1 MLPTIK
7 SDSVY
12 PLPNDV
18 AIFNINIVD
27 IIFLIGIICLII
39 KRKSIFNANNDVL
52 DKYNSNK
59 IKGLLAILIIIHH
72 LSIYIKDTI
81 LFKVFTVAGIIAVS
95 AFFFYSGYGLMTNYL
110 KKENYLKDFLNK
122 RIMKIV
128 IPYIIAIIFTIL
140 AYLLTKQLTP
150 RRIFN
155 SLVEGEPVVRFSWY
169 VLAIIILYVVFYL
182 SAKFLKKKK
191 MINIAVF
198 GGTILYCIVVN
209 NILGFNNWWV
219 NSCFAFFIGIYW
231 ASYKEKYAI
240 TLKDK
245 NRIIRYAVILSI
257 ILFAIIGIQF
267 LISGYNVMDII
278 SNTSLADDIMK
289 EPIPV
294 INMNIIC
301 VVLLLVLFNTL
312 EKVRLDDK
320 LFTFLGNISFEIY
333 LYHGLVMYLLRNPCF
348 YCRIDYIYAVLVI
361 GLSIILAKLMNIA
374 NNKIYNF
381 YLSKVEKKSY

>member
-1 MLPTIK
+1 
-7 SDSVY
+7 
-12 PLPNDV
+12 
-18 AIFNINIVD
+18 
-27 IIFLIGIICLII
+27 
-39 KRKSIFNANNDVL
+39 
-52 DKYNSNK
+52 
-59 IKGLLAILIIIHH
+59 
-72 LSIYIKDTI
+72 
-81 LFKVFTVAGIIAVS
+81 
-95 AFFFYSGYGLMTNYL
+95 MTSYL

-128 IPYIIAIIFTIL
+128 IPNIIAIIFTIL
-140 AYLLTKQLTP
+140 VYLLTGQLTP
-150 RRIFN
+150 RKIFN

-169 VLAIIILYVVFYL
+169 MLAIISLYVVFYL

-245 NRIIRYAVILSI
+245 NKIIRYAIMLSI

-267 LISGYNVMDII
+267 FTSGYAIMDII
-278 SNTSLADDIMK
+278 NDTDLADDIMR

-301 VVLLLVLFNTL
+301 IALLFVLFTIL
-312 EKVRLDDK
+312 EKMRLNDK
-320 LFTFLGNISFEIY
+320 VFTFLGNISFEIY
-333 LYHGLVMYLLRNPCF
+333 LYHGLVMYLLRNPRF
-348 YCRIDYIYAVLVI
+348 YCRVDYLYAILVI

-381 YLSKVEKKSY
+381 YLNKVEKESC

>member
-1 MLPTIK
+1 
-7 SDSVY
+7 
-12 PLPNDV
+12 
-18 AIFNINIVD
+18 
-27 IIFLIGIICLII
+27 
-39 KRKSIFNANNDVL
+39 
-52 DKYNSNK
+52 
-59 IKGLLAILIIIHH
+59 
-72 LSIYIKDTI
+72 
-81 LFKVFTVAGIIAVS
+81 
-95 AFFFYSGYGLMTNYL
+95 MTSYL

-140 AYLLTKQLTP
+140 VYLLTGQLAP
-150 RRIFN
+150 RKIFN

-169 VLAIIILYVVFYL
+169 MLAIISLYVVFYL

-198 GGTILYCIVVN
+198 GGTILYCIVIN

-245 NRIIRYAVILSI
+245 NKIIRYAIMLSI

-267 LISGYNVMDII
+267 FTSGYAIMDII
-278 SNTSLADDIMK
+278 NDTDLADNIMR

-301 VVLLLVLFNTL
+301 IALLFVLFTIL
-312 EKVRLDDK
+312 EKMRLNDK
-320 LFTFLGNISFEIY
+320 VFTFLGNISFEIY

-348 YCRIDYIYAVLVI
+348 YCRIDYLYVILVI

-381 YLSKVEKKSY
+381 YMNKVEKESC

>member
-7 SDSVY
+7 SDSIY

-18 AIFNINIVD
+18 AIFSINIVD
-27 IIFLIGIICLII
+27 IIVLIGIICLII

-59 IKGLLAILIIIHH
+59 IKGLLALLIIIHH
-72 LSIYIKDTI
+72 LSIYIKETI
-81 LFKVFTVAGIIAVS
+81 LLKVFTIVGVIAVS
-95 AFFFYSGYGLMTNYL
+95 AFFFYSGYGLMISYL

-140 AYLLTKQLTP
+140 TYLLTGQLTP
-150 RRIFN
+150 RKVFN

-182 SAKFLKKKK
+182 SAKFLKRKK

-245 NRIIRYAVILSI
+245 NKIIRYAIMLSI
-257 ILFAIIGIQF
+257 ILFAINDSMLRLTYLLIGLAPYSLSYELSTICF
-267 LISGYNVMDII
+267 LHSSVKLILILLSDNLNCILLIILSRILYTTSLDNGLNIII
-278 SNTSLADDIMK
+278 SSILFKNSGLKVFFKSSYTFDAPSLSRMCSLPKLDVIM
-289 EPIPV
+289 
-294 INMNIIC
+294 II
-301 VVLLLVLFNTL
+301 VFLKSTVL
-312 EKVRLDDK
+312 
-320 LFTFLGNISFEIY
+320 
-333 LYHGLVMYLLRNPCF
+333 P
-348 YCRIDYIYAVLVI
+348 
-361 GLSIILAKLMNIA
+361 
-374 NNKIYNF
+374 
-381 YLSKVEKKSY
+381 

>member
-1 MLPTIK
+1 
-7 SDSVY
+7 
-12 PLPNDV
+12 
-18 AIFNINIVD
+18 
-27 IIFLIGIICLII
+27 
-39 KRKSIFNANNDVL
+39 
-52 DKYNSNK
+52 
-59 IKGLLAILIIIHH
+59 
-72 LSIYIKDTI
+72 
-81 LFKVFTVAGIIAVS
+81 
-95 AFFFYSGYGLMTNYL
+95 MTSYL

-128 IPYIIAIIFTIL
+128 IPYIMAIIFTIL
-140 AYLLTKQLTP
+140 AYLLTRQLSL
-150 RRIFN
+150 RKIFN

-169 VLAIIILYVVFYL
+169 VLAIIILYIVFYL

-231 ASYKEKYAI
+231 ASYKEKYTI

-245 NRIIRYAVILSI
+245 NKIIRYAIMLSI

-267 LISGYNVMDII
+267 FTSGYAIMDII
-278 SNTSLADDIMK
+278 NDTDLADNIMR

-301 VVLLLVLFNTL
+301 IALLFVLFTIL
-312 EKVRLDDK
+312 EKMRLNDK
-320 LFTFLGNISFEIY
+320 VFTFLGNISFEIY

-348 YCRIDYIYAVLVI
+348 YCRVDYLYAILVI

-381 YLSKVEKKSY
+381 YLNKVEKESC

>member
-7 SDSVY
+7 SDSIY

-39 KRKSIFNANNDVL
+39 KRKSIFNTNNDVL
-52 DKYNSNK
+52 DKHNSNK

-72 LSIYIKDTI
+72 LSIYIKGTI
-81 LFKVFTVAGIIAVS
+81 LFKVFTIAGVIAVS
-95 AFFFYSGYGLMTNYL
+95 AFFFYSGYGLMTSYL

-140 AYLLTKQLTP
+140 VYLLTGQLTP
-150 RRIFN
+150 RKIFN

-169 VLAIIILYVVFYL
+169 MLAIISLYVVFYL

-198 GGTILYCIVVN
+198 GGTILYCIVIN

-245 NRIIRYAVILSI
+245 NKIIRYAIMLSI

-267 LISGYNVMDII
+267 FTSGYAIMDII
-278 SNTSLADDIMK
+278 NDTDLADDIMR

-301 VVLLLVLFNTL
+301 IALLFVLFTIL
-312 EKVRLDDK
+312 EKMRLNDK
-320 LFTFLGNISFEIY
+320 VFTFLISWISYVFIEKS
-333 LYHGLVMYLLRNPCF
+333 LL
-348 YCRIDYIYAVLVI
+348 L
-361 GLSIILAKLMNIA
+361 L
-374 NNKIYNF
+374 
-381 YLSKVEKKSY
+381 

>member
-1 MLPTIK
+1 
-7 SDSVY
+7 
-12 PLPNDV
+12 
-18 AIFNINIVD
+18 
-27 IIFLIGIICLII
+27 
-39 KRKSIFNANNDVL
+39 
-52 DKYNSNK
+52 
-59 IKGLLAILIIIHH
+59 
-72 LSIYIKDTI
+72 
-81 LFKVFTVAGIIAVS
+81 
-95 AFFFYSGYGLMTNYL
+95 MTSSL

-140 AYLLTKQLTP
+140 AYLLTGQLTP
-150 RRIFN
+150 RKIFN

-169 VLAIIILYVVFYL
+169 MLAIISLYVVFYL

-198 GGTILYCIVVN
+198 GGTILYCIVIN

-245 NRIIRYAVILSI
+245 NKIIRYAIMLSI

-267 LISGYNVMDII
+267 FTSGYAIMDII
-278 SNTSLADDIMK
+278 NDTDLADDIMR

-301 VVLLLVLFNTL
+301 IALLFVLFTIL
-312 EKVRLDDK
+312 EKMRLNDK
-320 LFTFLGNISFEIY
+320 VFTFLGNISFEIY

-348 YCRIDYIYAVLVI
+348 YCRIDYLYVILVI

-381 YLSKVEKKSY
+381 YLNKVEKESC

>member
-7 SDSVY
+7 SDIIY

-27 IIFLIGIICLII
+27 IIVLIGIICLII

-59 IKGLLAILIIIHH
+59 IKGLLALLIIIHH
-72 LSIYIKDTI
+72 LSIYIKETI
-81 LFKVFTVAGIIAVS
+81 LLKVFTIVGVIAVS
-95 AFFFYSGYGLMTNYL
+95 AFFFYSGYGLMISYL

-140 AYLLTKQLTP
+140 TYLLTGQLTP
-150 RRIFN
+150 RKIFN

-169 VLAIIILYVVFYL
+169 VSAIIILYVVFYL
-182 SAKFLKKKK
+182 SAKFLKRKK

-245 NRIIRYAVILSI
+245 N
-257 ILFAIIGIQF
+257 AIIGIQF
-267 LISGYNVMDII
+267 LTSGYAIMDII
-278 SNTSLADDIMK
+278 NDTDLADYIMR

-301 VVLLLVLFNTL
+301 IALLFVLFTIL
-312 EKVRLDDK
+312 EKVRLNDK
-320 LFTFLGNISFEIY
+320 VFTFLGNISFEIY
-333 LYHGLVMYLLRNPCF
+333 LYHGLVMYLLRNPRF
-348 YCRIDYIYAVLVI
+348 YCRVVQLYIL
-361 GLSIILAKLMNIA
+361 
-374 NNKIYNF
+374 IY
-381 YLSKVEKKSY
+381 KQ

>member
-7 SDSVY
+7 SDSIY

-39 KRKSIFNANNDVL
+39 KRKSIFNTNNDVL
-52 DKYNSNK
+52 DKHNSNK

-72 LSIYIKDTI
+72 LSIYIKGTI
-81 LFKVFTVAGIIAVS
+81 LFKVFTIAGVIAVS
-95 AFFFYSGYGLMTNYL
+95 AFFFYSGYGLMTSYL

-140 AYLLTKQLTP
+140 VYLLTGQLTP
-150 RRIFN
+150 RKIFN

-169 VLAIIILYVVFYL
+169 MLAIISLYVVFYL

-198 GGTILYCIVVN
+198 GGTILYCIVIN

-245 NRIIRYAVILSI
+245 NKIIRYAIMLSI

-267 LISGYNVMDII
+267 F
-278 SNTSLADDIMK
+278 T
-289 EPIPV
+289 
-294 INMNIIC
+294 NMNIIC
-301 VVLLLVLFNTL
+301 IALLFVLFTIL
-312 EKVRLDDK
+312 EKMRLNDK
-320 LFTFLGNISFEIY
+320 VFTFLGNISFEIY

-348 YCRIDYIYAVLVI
+348 YCRIDYLYVILVI

-381 YLSKVEKKSY
+381 YMNKVEKESC

>member
-1 MLPTIK
+1 MM
-7 SDSVY
+7 S
-12 PLPNDV
+12 
-18 AIFNINIVD
+18 
-27 IIFLIGIICLII
+27 
-39 KRKSIFNANNDVL
+39 
-52 DKYNSNK
+52 
-59 IKGLLAILIIIHH
+59 
-72 LSIYIKDTI
+72 
-81 LFKVFTVAGIIAVS
+81 
-95 AFFFYSGYGLMTNYL
+95 YL

-128 IPYIIAIIFTIL
+128 IPNIIAIIFTIL
-140 AYLLTKQLTP
+140 VYLLTGQLTP
-150 RRIFN
+150 RKIFN

-169 VLAIIILYVVFYL
+169 MLAIISLYVVFYL

-245 NRIIRYAVILSI
+245 NKIIRYAIMLSI

-267 LISGYNVMDII
+267 LTSGYAIMDII
-278 SNTSLADDIMK
+278 NDTDLSDDIMR

-301 VVLLLVLFNTL
+301 IALLFVLFTIL
-312 EKVRLDDK
+312 EKMRLNDK
-320 LFTFLGNISFEIY
+320 VFTFLGNISFEIY
-333 LYHGLVMYLLRNPCF
+333 LYHGLVMYLLRNPRF
-348 YCRIDYIYAVLVI
+348 YCRIDYLYVILVI

-381 YLSKVEKKSY
+381 YMNKVEKESC

>member
-1 MLPTIK
+1 
-7 SDSVY
+7 
-12 PLPNDV
+12 
-18 AIFNINIVD
+18 
-27 IIFLIGIICLII
+27 
-39 KRKSIFNANNDVL
+39 
-52 DKYNSNK
+52 
-59 IKGLLAILIIIHH
+59 
-72 LSIYIKDTI
+72 
-81 LFKVFTVAGIIAVS
+81 
-95 AFFFYSGYGLMTNYL
+95 MTSYL

-140 AYLLTKQLTP
+140 VYLLTGQLTP
-150 RRIFN
+150 RKIFN

-169 VLAIIILYVVFYL
+169 MLAIISLYVVFYL

-245 NRIIRYAVILSI
+245 NKIIRYAIMLSI

-267 LISGYNVMDII
+267 FTSGYAIMDII
-278 SNTSLADDIMK
+278 NDTDLADDIMR

-301 VVLLLVLFNTL
+301 IALLFVLFTIL
-312 EKVRLDDK
+312 EKMRLNDK
-320 LFTFLGNISFEIY
+320 VFTFLGNISFEIY

-348 YCRIDYIYAVLVI
+348 YCRVDYLYAILVI

-381 YLSKVEKKSY
+381 YLNKVEKESC

>member
-1 MLPTIK
+1 M
-7 SDSVY
+7 
-12 PLPNDV
+12 
-18 AIFNINIVD
+18 
-27 IIFLIGIICLII
+27 LII
-39 KRKSIFNANNDVL
+39 KILNFFKLSIGRKSDLHNFYDSL
-52 DKYNSNK
+52 
-59 IKGLLAILIIIHH
+59 
-72 LSIYIKDTI
+72 TI
-81 LFKVFTVAGIIAVS
+81 LV
-95 AFFFYSGYGLMTNYL
+95 
-110 KKENYLKDFLNK
+110 
-122 RIMKIV
+122 
-128 IPYIIAIIFTIL
+128 
-140 AYLLTKQLTP
+140 YLLTGQLTP
-150 RRIFN
+150 RKIFN

-169 VLAIIILYVVFYL
+169 MLAIISLYVVFYL

-198 GGTILYCIVVN
+198 GGTILYCIVIN

-245 NRIIRYAVILSI
+245 NKIIRYAIMLSI

-267 LISGYNVMDII
+267 FTSGYAIMDII
-278 SNTSLADDIMK
+278 NDTDLADDIMR

-301 VVLLLVLFNTL
+301 IALLFVLFTIL
-312 EKVRLDDK
+312 EKMRLNDK
-320 LFTFLGNISFEIY
+320 VFTFLGNISFEIY

-348 YCRIDYIYAVLVI
+348 YCRIDYLYVILVI

-381 YLSKVEKKSY
+381 YMNKVEKESC

>member
-7 SDSVY
+7 SDSIY

-59 IKGLLAILIIIHH
+59 IKGLLALLIIIHH

-81 LFKVFTVAGIIAVS
+81 LLKVFTIVGVIAVS
-95 AFFFYSGYGLMTNYL
+95 AFFFYSGYGLMTSYL
-110 KKENYLKDFLNK
+110 KKENYLKDFWNK
-122 RIMKIV
+122 RIMKI
-128 IPYIIAIIFTIL
+128 
-140 AYLLTKQLTP
+140 
-150 RRIFN
+150 
-155 SLVEGEPVVRFSWY
+155 
-169 VLAIIILYVVFYL
+169 IILYIVFYL

-240 TLKDK
+240 TLEEK
-245 NRIIRYAVILSI
+245 NKIIRYAIMLSI

-267 LISGYNVMDII
+267 LTSGYAIMDII
-278 SNTSLADDIMK
+278 NDTDLADDIMR

-294 INMNIIC
+294 ININIIC
-301 VVLLLVLFNTL
+301 IALLFVLFTIL
-312 EKVRLDDK
+312 EKMRLNDK
-320 LFTFLGNISFEIY
+320 VFTFLGNISFEIY
-333 LYHGLVMYLLRNPCF
+333 LYHGLVMYLLRNPRF
-348 YCRIDYIYAVLVI
+348 YCRIDYLYVILVI

-381 YLSKVEKKSY
+381 YLNKVEKESC

>member
-1 MLPTIK
+1 
-7 SDSVY
+7 
-12 PLPNDV
+12 
-18 AIFNINIVD
+18 
-27 IIFLIGIICLII
+27 
-39 KRKSIFNANNDVL
+39 
-52 DKYNSNK
+52 
-59 IKGLLAILIIIHH
+59 
-72 LSIYIKDTI
+72 
-81 LFKVFTVAGIIAVS
+81 
-95 AFFFYSGYGLMTNYL
+95 MTSYL

-140 AYLLTKQLTP
+140 VYLLAGQLTP
-150 RRIFN
+150 RKIFN
-155 SLVEGEPVVRFSWY
+155 SLVEGEPIVRFSWY
-169 VLAIIILYVVFYL
+169 MLAIISLYVVFYL

-245 NRIIRYAVILSI
+245 NKIIRYAIMLSI

-267 LISGYNVMDII
+267 FTSGYAIMDII
-278 SNTSLADDIMK
+278 NDTDLADDIMR

-301 VVLLLVLFNTL
+301 IALLFVLFTIL
-312 EKVRLDDK
+312 EKTRLNDTV
-320 LFTFLGNISFEIY
+320 FTFLGNISFEIY
-333 LYHGLVMYLLRNPCF
+333 LYHGLVMYLLRNPRF
-348 YCRIDYIYAVLVI
+348 YCRIDYLYVILVI

-381 YLSKVEKKSY
+381 YMNKVEKESC

>member
-1 MLPTIK
+1 
-7 SDSVY
+7 
-12 PLPNDV
+12 
-18 AIFNINIVD
+18 
-27 IIFLIGIICLII
+27 
-39 KRKSIFNANNDVL
+39 
-52 DKYNSNK
+52 
-59 IKGLLAILIIIHH
+59 
-72 LSIYIKDTI
+72 
-81 LFKVFTVAGIIAVS
+81 
-95 AFFFYSGYGLMTNYL
+95 MTSYL

-140 AYLLTKQLTP
+140 TYLLTGQLTP
-150 RRIFN
+150 RKVFN

-182 SAKFLKKKK
+182 SAKFLKRKK

-245 NRIIRYAVILSI
+245 NKIIRYAIMLSI

-267 LISGYNVMDII
+267 LTSGYAIMDII
-278 SNTSLADDIMK
+278 NDTDLADDIMR

-301 VVLLLVLFNTL
+301 IALLFVLFTIL
-312 EKVRLDDK
+312 EKMRLNDK
-320 LFTFLGNISFEIY
+320 VFTFLGNISFEIY
-333 LYHGLVMYLLRNPCF
+333 LYHGLVMYLLRNPRF
-348 YCRIDYIYAVLVI
+348 YCRIDYLYVILVI

-381 YLSKVEKKSY
+381 YLNKVEKESC

>member
-1 MLPTIK
+1 
-7 SDSVY
+7 
-12 PLPNDV
+12 
-18 AIFNINIVD
+18 
-27 IIFLIGIICLII
+27 
-39 KRKSIFNANNDVL
+39 
-52 DKYNSNK
+52 
-59 IKGLLAILIIIHH
+59 
-72 LSIYIKDTI
+72 
-81 LFKVFTVAGIIAVS
+81 
-95 AFFFYSGYGLMTNYL
+95 MTSYL

-140 AYLLTKQLTP
+140 VYLLTGQLTP
-150 RRIFN
+150 RKIFN

-245 NRIIRYAVILSI
+245 NKIIRYAIMLSI

-267 LISGYNVMDII
+267 FTSGYAIMDII
-278 SNTSLADDIMK
+278 NDTDLADDIMR

-301 VVLLLVLFNTL
+301 IALLFVLFTIL
-312 EKVRLDDK
+312 EKMRLNDK
-320 LFTFLGNISFEIY
+320 VFTFLGNISFEIY

-348 YCRIDYIYAVLVI
+348 YCRIDYLYVILVI

-381 YLSKVEKKSY
+381 YMNKVEKESC

>member
-1 MLPTIK
+1 
-7 SDSVY
+7 
-12 PLPNDV
+12 
-18 AIFNINIVD
+18 
-27 IIFLIGIICLII
+27 
-39 KRKSIFNANNDVL
+39 
-52 DKYNSNK
+52 
-59 IKGLLAILIIIHH
+59 
-72 LSIYIKDTI
+72 
-81 LFKVFTVAGIIAVS
+81 
-95 AFFFYSGYGLMTNYL
+95 MTSYL

-140 AYLLTKQLTP
+140 AYLLTGQLTP
-150 RRIFN
+150 RKIFN

-240 TLKDK
+240 TLKNK
-245 NRIIRYAVILSI
+245 NKIIRYAIMLSI

-267 LISGYNVMDII
+267 FTSGYAIMDII
-278 SNTSLADDIMK
+278 NDTDLADNIMR

-301 VVLLLVLFNTL
+301 IALLFVLFTIL
-312 EKVRLDDK
+312 EKMRLNDK
-320 LFTFLGNISFEIY
+320 VFTFLGNISFEIY

-348 YCRIDYIYAVLVI
+348 YCRIDYLYVILVI

-381 YLSKVEKKSY
+381 YMNKVEKESC

>member
-1 MLPTIK
+1 
-7 SDSVY
+7 
-12 PLPNDV
+12 
-18 AIFNINIVD
+18 
-27 IIFLIGIICLII
+27 
-39 KRKSIFNANNDVL
+39 
-52 DKYNSNK
+52 
-59 IKGLLAILIIIHH
+59 
-72 LSIYIKDTI
+72 
-81 LFKVFTVAGIIAVS
+81 
-95 AFFFYSGYGLMTNYL
+95 MTSYL

-140 AYLLTKQLTP
+140 VYLLTGQLTP
-150 RRIFN
+150 RKIFN

-169 VLAIIILYVVFYL
+169 MLAIISLYVVFYL

-198 GGTILYCIVVN
+198 GGTILYCIVIN

-245 NRIIRYAVILSI
+245 NKIIRYAIMLSI

-267 LISGYNVMDII
+267 FTSGYAIMDII
-278 SNTSLADDIMK
+278 NDTDLADDIMR

-301 VVLLLVLFNTL
+301 IALLFVLFTIL
-312 EKVRLDDK
+312 EKMRLNDK
-320 LFTFLGNISFEIY
+320 VFTFLGNISFEIY

-348 YCRIDYIYAVLVI
+348 YCRIDYLYVILVI

-381 YLSKVEKKSY
+381 YMNKVEKESC

>member
-1 MLPTIK
+1 
-7 SDSVY
+7 
-12 PLPNDV
+12 
-18 AIFNINIVD
+18 
-27 IIFLIGIICLII
+27 
-39 KRKSIFNANNDVL
+39 
-52 DKYNSNK
+52 
-59 IKGLLAILIIIHH
+59 
-72 LSIYIKDTI
+72 
-81 LFKVFTVAGIIAVS
+81 
-95 AFFFYSGYGLMTNYL
+95 MTSYL
-110 KKENYLKDFLNK
+110 KKENYLKDFWNK

-140 AYLLTKQLTP
+140 TYLLTRQLSL
-150 RRIFN
+150 RKIFN

-169 VLAIIILYVVFYL
+169 VLAIIILYIVFYL

-191 MINIAVF
+191 MMNIAVF

-245 NRIIRYAVILSI
+245 NKIIRYAIMLSI

-267 LISGYNVMDII
+267 FTSGYAIMDII
-278 SNTSLADDIMK
+278 NDTDLADDIMR

-301 VVLLLVLFNTL
+301 IALLFVLFTIL
-312 EKVRLDDK
+312 EKMRLNDK
-320 LFTFLGNISFEIY
+320 VFTFLGNISFEIY

-348 YCRIDYIYAVLVI
+348 YCRVDYLYAILVI

-381 YLSKVEKKSY
+381 YLNKVEKESC

>member
-1 MLPTIK
+1 
-7 SDSVY
+7 
-12 PLPNDV
+12 
-18 AIFNINIVD
+18 
-27 IIFLIGIICLII
+27 
-39 KRKSIFNANNDVL
+39 
-52 DKYNSNK
+52 
-59 IKGLLAILIIIHH
+59 
-72 LSIYIKDTI
+72 
-81 LFKVFTVAGIIAVS
+81 
-95 AFFFYSGYGLMTNYL
+95 
-110 KKENYLKDFLNK
+110 
-122 RIMKIV
+122 MKIV

-140 AYLLTKQLTP
+140 AYILTGQLTP
-150 RRIFN
+150 RKIFN

-198 GGTILYCIVVN
+198 GGTILYCIVIN

-240 TLKDK
+240 TLKNK
-245 NRIIRYAVILSI
+245 NKIIRYAIMLSI

-267 LISGYNVMDII
+267 FTSGYAIMDII
-278 SNTSLADDIMK
+278 NDTDLADNIMR

-301 VVLLLVLFNTL
+301 IALLFVLFTIL
-312 EKVRLDDK
+312 EKMRLNDK
-320 LFTFLGNISFEIY
+320 VFTFLGNISFEIY

-348 YCRIDYIYAVLVI
+348 YCRVDYLYAILVI

-381 YLSKVEKKSY
+381 YLNKVEKESC

>member
-7 SDSVY
+7 SDSIY

-39 KRKSIFNANNDVL
+39 KRKSIFNTNNDVL
-52 DKYNSNK
+52 DKHNSNK

-81 LFKVFTVAGIIAVS
+81 LFKVFTIAGVIAVS
-95 AFFFYSGYGLMTNYL
+95 AFFFYSGYGLMTSYL

-140 AYLLTKQLTP
+140 AYLLTRQLSL
-150 RRIFN
+150 RKIFN

-245 NRIIRYAVILSI
+245 NKIIRYAIMLSI

-267 LISGYNVMDII
+267 LTSGYAIMDII
-278 SNTSLADDIMK
+278 NDTDLADDIMR

-301 VVLLLVLFNTL
+301 IALLFVLFTIL
-312 EKVRLDDK
+312 EKMRLNDK
-320 LFTFLGNISFEIY
+320 VFTFLGNISFEIY
-333 LYHGLVMYLLRNPCF
+333 LYHGLVMYLLRNPRF
-348 YCRIDYIYAVLVI
+348 YCRVDYLYAILVI

-381 YLSKVEKKSY
+381 YLNKVEKESC

>member
-7 SDSVY
+7 SDSIY
-12 PLPNDV
+12 PLSNDV

-27 IIFLIGIICLII
+27 IIFLIGVICLII
-39 KRKSIFNANNDVL
+39 KRKSIFNSNNDVL

-59 IKGLLAILIIIHH
+59 IKGLLAILIIMHH
-72 LSIYIKDTI
+72 LSIYIKDVI
-81 LFKVFTVAGIIAVS
+81 LFKILTIIGIIAVS
-95 AFFFYSGYGLMTNYL
+95 AFFFYSGYGLMTSYL
-110 KKENYLKDFLNK
+110 KKESYLKDFLNK

-128 IPYIIAIIFTIL
+128 IPYIIAIIFTGL
-140 AYLLTKQLTP
+140 AYLLTRQLTP
-150 RRIFN
+150 RKIFN
-155 SLVEGEPVVRFSWY
+155 SLVEGEPIVRFSWY

-209 NILGFNNWWV
+209 NVLGFNNWWV

-245 NRIIRYAVILSI
+245 NKIIRYAIILLI
-257 ILFAIIGIQF
+257 ILFVIIGFQF
-267 LISGYNVMDII
+267 FTSEYAAMDII
-278 SNTSLADDIMK
+278 NNTNLADDIMK
-289 EPIPV
+289 QPIPV

-301 VVLLLVLFNTL
+301 IILLFMLFNIL
-312 EKVRLDDK
+312 EKVRLNDK
-320 LFTFLGNISFEIY
+320 VFTFLGNISFEIY
-333 LYHGLVMYLLRNPCF
+333 LYHGLIMYLLRNPCY
-348 YCRIDYIYAVLVI
+348 YCRIDYIYAILVI
-361 GLSIILAKLMNIA
+361 GLSIILAKFMNVA
-374 NNKIYNF
+374 NNKIYAF
-381 YLSKVEKKSY
+381 YLSKIEKKSC